1 MEMLNNIWNAL
12 STENMEFINSFIA
25 NPLII
30 LEIYFIFLL
39 FINLLNIKC
48 TNKQKLLYLV
58 ITSIGRNNK

>member
-12 STENMEFINSFIA
+12 STENMEFINSFIT
-25 NPLII
+25 NPFII

>member
-1 MEMLNNIWNAL
+1 MEMLGNIWNAL